1 MLSFTISLLFSS
13 SFTFWCPV
21 LWWNK
26 ILFPCIFLHIAIH
39 VSLVLTPKSALG
51 LWRFKSSG
59 NYLKTLCLKLWSL
72 EKIHTLALEEGLFC
86 YYILSLQCF
95 AKLLHNFFF
104 LRVDWKKTKH
114 IINCGNFLA
123 HLSVLGNDYSF
134 SAFREVLAPLLS
146 LSCAFGF
153 VLGLAG

>member
-13 SFTFWCPV
+13 SFTFWCPI

-26 ILFPCIFLHIAIH
+26 ILFPCILLHIAIH

-72 EKIHTLALEEGLFC
+72 EKIHTLALEEEF
-86 YYILSLQCF
+86 IL
-95 AKLLHNFFF
+95 LLHFVFAVFCKAAAQFFF
-104 LRVDWKKTKH
+104 SKSRLKKRPNTLL
-114 IINCGNFLA
+114 IVVIFLLIFLYWEMTIA
-123 HLSVLGNDYSF
+123 FLPLERF
-134 SAFREVLAPLLS
+134 SLHCS
-146 LSCAFGF
+146 L
-153 VLGLAG
+153 